1 MANYSVELQG
11 FEQAQ
16 AAMLK
21 AIEAVKPQGELG
33 DAVKDALFMAQ
44 AYAAQVTHQDTG
56 TLSRSHL
63 IQYDGGA
70 SGFVYPSPYN
80 TNPKSHKPASY
91 YAIYEEN
98 RGGGHAFYGR
108 TVAEQ
113 GQRILQ
119 KTGLRIIRAIES

>member
-1 MANYSVELQG
+1 MADYRIKLEG
-11 FEQAQ
+11 FDKTQ

-21 AIEAVKPQGELG
+21 AVKAVEPKGALG
-33 DAVKDALFMAQ
+33 AAVKDAVVMVQ
-44 AYAAQVTHQDTG
+44 AYAAQITDQDTG
-56 TLSRSHL
+56 TLARSHL
-63 IQYDGGA
+63 IQYAGEA

-80 TNPKSHKPASY
+80 INPRSNKPASY

-113 GQRILQ
+113 GQAILTKASLQ
-119 KTGLRIIRAIES
+119 IVQAFS